1 MERIELDMQKI
12 KGRMKEKNI
21 TQNQMSQVLAI
32 TPYSF
37 SKKINKKKDFKL
49 SEIECM
55 FNELGVAKEE
65 IGSFFRIQ
73 SCLNA
78 TKKEATYEYIG
89 QRG

>member
-21 TQNQMSQVLAI
+21 TQGEMSQVIAI

-49 SEIECM
+49 SEVESM
-55 FNELGVAKEE
+55 LNELGITKEE

-73 SCLNA
+73 SCVDE
-78 TKKEATYEYIG
+78 TKKGGDI
-89 QRG
+89 

>member
-12 KGRMKEKNI
+12 KGKMKEKNI
-21 TQNQMSQVLAI
+21 TQNQMAQVLAI

-49 SEIECM
+49 SEIESM
-55 FNELGVAKEE
+55 FNELEIVKEE
-65 IGSFFRIQ
+65 VSSFFRTQ

-78 TKKEATYEYIG
+78 TKKEDKT
-89 QRG
+89 